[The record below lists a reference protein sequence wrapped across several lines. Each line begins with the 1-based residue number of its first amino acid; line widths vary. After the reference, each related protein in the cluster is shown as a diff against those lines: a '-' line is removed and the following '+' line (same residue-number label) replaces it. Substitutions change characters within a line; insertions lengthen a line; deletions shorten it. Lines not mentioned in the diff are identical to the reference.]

1 MAVDLDA
8 LEGAT
13 SPLIERT
20 LTQLMDQMLAA
31 FEQDDFVSMPADARE
46 NLSAMLAEVYGVS
59 MREAGQ
65 PVIDGLKDCFPQLE
79 TKQDEDDLFQRLIE
93 QYIEQYGAQKVQ
105 QILETTRKQIM
116 GVIREGQREG
126 LGVEAIAKLMREAI
140 PEFSRVRSRVI
151 ARTET
156 HGSSQYAQIRT
167 AQQSTRPLVKQW
179 NSVIDTRT
187 RAFIEDDRYDHR
199 VMDGQRVAL
208 EQPFLVPTIFGTKE
222 PLMFC
227 GDPNGSAGNVINCRC
242 AMTFKRADR
251 GETSPAA
258 QEAVNRRPV
267 NRFAYQNFVAPKS
280 VKEMDDFIVNNQIA
294 EAASLKGFSPKAMA
308 SQLVYFQEVTER
320 FDLDPMVA
328 VGPATRFNMRGIKG
342 ANAAIYPVT
351 NRSTGRKG
359 IFHMPTKFTNDANF
373 NEQKDIAERNAIRY
387 ADMKSARLIRDGNVS
402 DEVRNISSVM
412 KSRGD
417 DYNWTFNATMG
428 PEDARRHV
436 IYHEYGHVVHLTN
449 TKNPQMQTDI
459 NDFLSRE
466 TPIQKGWDLLISKYS
481 SANNKEYV
489 AEAFSLYMS
498 GERNH
503 YRIHPRLLAV
513 FKRYDRAVNDT

>member
-8 LEGAT
+8 LEAET
-13 SPLIERT
+13 SPLIESA
-20 LTQLMDQMLAA
+20 LTEIMTRMLDS
-31 FEQDDFVSMPADARE
+31 FQRDDFMSMPADARE
-46 NLSAMLAEVYGVS
+46 LLSAMLAEVYGLA

-93 QYIEQYGAQKVQ
+93 QYIEQYGAAKVQ

-116 GVIREGQREG
+116 AVIREGQREG
-126 LGVEAIAKLMREAI
+126 LGVEAIARLMREAI

-156 HGSSQYAQIRT
+156 HGSSQFAQYRT

-199 VMDGQRVAL
+199 VMDGERVAL
-208 EQPFLVPTIFGTKE
+208 EQPFMVPTIFGTKE

-227 GDPNGSAGNVINCRC
+227 GDPNGSAGNIINCRC

-258 QEAVNRRPV
+258 QAAVSGRPA

-280 VKEMDDFIVNNQIA
+280 VAEMDKFIRDNGIA
-294 EAASLKGFSPKAMA
+294 DNSDLKGFSPKAMGG
-308 SQLVYFQEVTER
+308 QLVHFQEVTER
-320 FDLDPMVA
+320 FDLDPMFA
-328 VGPATRFNMRGIKG
+328 VGPATRFDMRGIKG

-351 NRSTGRKG
+351 DFATGRKG
-359 IFHMPTKFTNDANF
+359 IFHMPTKFTNDANY
-373 NEQKDIAERNAIRY
+373 NDQRDIADRNASAY
-387 ADMKSARLIRDGNVS
+387 EAMKSKRLSQDKNVA
-402 DEVRNISSVM
+402 DDVRNISNVM
-412 KSRGD
+412 DSRGD
-417 DYNWTFNATMG
+417 SYNWTFNAQMD
-428 PEDARRHV
+428 PSEARRHV

-449 TKNPQMQTDI
+449 TKNPQMQDDI

-466 TPIQKGWDLLISKYS
+466 TPIQKGWDLLISKYA
-481 SANNKEYV
+481 SANSKEYV

-498 GERNH
+498 GEKNH
-503 YRIHPRLLAV
+503 YRIHPRLLGV
-513 FKRYDRAVNDT
+513 FKKYDRAVNDT